1 MGSRRDRAAGPLA
14 LEPAQGGWGGLGLAG
29 EGTGVQCGD
38 AGARVP
44 AGGTVP
50 AQSRGCRD
58 GAALGGARLKLLSNS
73 GNDIQF

>member
-14 LEPAQGGWGGLGLAG
+14 LEPAQGGWGRPGLEE
-29 EGTGVQCGD
+29 EGTGVQRGD

-50 AQSRGCRD
+50 AQFQGCRD
-58 GAALGGARLKLLSNS
+58 GAALGGARFKVLSNS